1 MRKTLAAALVVIT
14 ASLAAVQGVQAAPT
28 DGPGARPNFGKMCE
42 MREARQAGHL
52 AFLQKRLNITEAQQ
66 DAWNRFAA
74 KVAIASEPVNTLCT
88 SLAGQPR
95 PTTLP
100 QKLDRAEQM
109 LAARS
114 AQFAA
119 MKVAAIELYG
129 QLTPEQQATADKLLA
144 RGPGGHGGRGGHG
157 GPGGHGP
164 RRG

>member
-1 MRKTLAAALVVIT
+1 MRKTLAAALVVVT
-14 ASLAAVQGVQAAPT
+14 ASLAAVQGLQAAPA
-28 DGPGARPNFGKMCE
+28 DGKAAGAGPDFSKMCE
-42 MREARQAGHL
+42 VREAQQAGHL
-52 AFLQKRLNITEAQQ
+52 AFVQKRLNITTAQQ

-74 KVAIASEPVNTLCT
+74 KVAVANEPVNTLCT

-109 LAARS
+109 INART
-114 AQFAA
+114 AQFSA

-144 RGPGGHGGRGGHG
+144 RGPGGPAGHHG
-157 GPGGHGP
+157 GP